1 MNFKFCVNFENIIIK
16 NAIQRRHFKSA
27 SFKDLAAS
35 ADGKKLEDK
44 LTDQASQAGQ
54 LWYPHAQTLDK
65 GSDSRKTD
73 RLLTKE
79 QILFLPE
86 STNV

>member
-1 MNFKFCVNFENIIIK
+1 M
-16 NAIQRRHFKSA
+16 
-27 SFKDLAAS
+27 AAS
-35 ADGKKLEDK
+35 ADGEKLEDK

-79 QILFLPE
+79 HILFFTGEYKCLITHPK
-86 STNV
+86 TIVGQKKLNKGTYLKNVSL

>member
-1 MNFKFCVNFENIIIK
+1 M
-16 NAIQRRHFKSA
+16 
-27 SFKDLAAS
+27 AAS
-35 ADGKKLEDK
+35 ADGEKLEDK

-79 QILFLPE
+79 HILFFYRRVQMFDHPSE
-86 STNV
+86 NHSWTKEIE